1 MISALVKVLE
11 AGGPSGIFRMGEET
25 DPARILAT
33 ATDRGWLACY
43 LRGDEIGDKA
53 TFLAQTAAAFGFPA
67 YFGKNWD
74 AFEEMLVDPSW
85 RPTPGL
91 LLLYDNPVTLA
102 QRDPAAWRTLYTILS
117 QVTSAQHADAP
128 LLVLFRNARRLLPD
142 AAWL

>member
-1 MISALVKVLE
+1 MISALVKMLE
-11 AGGPSGIFRMGEET
+11 AGGPSGLFRIGEET
-25 DPARILAT
+25 DSARILA
-33 ATDRGWLACY
+33 AAANRGWPACH

-53 TFLAQTAAAFGFPA
+53 TFLAQMATACGFPD

-85 RPTPGL
+85 RPAPGL

-102 QRDPAAWRTLYTILS
+102 RRDPAAWRTLYTILS

-128 LLVLFRNARRLLPD
+128 LLVLFRKARRLVPD
-142 AAWL
+142 AVWL